1 MQNMVVDVNVIIDKM
16 KRQIGDLSFQ
26 VAYLQTQV
34 EMLQKQLEQ
43 QQNVVMQEIKPNDSE

>member
-1 MQNMVVDVNVIIDKM
+1 MTIDVNVIIDKM

-26 VAYLQTQV
+26 VVYLQAQV

-43 QQNVVMQEIKPNDSE
+43 QQQQNIVMQEVKPNDVQM